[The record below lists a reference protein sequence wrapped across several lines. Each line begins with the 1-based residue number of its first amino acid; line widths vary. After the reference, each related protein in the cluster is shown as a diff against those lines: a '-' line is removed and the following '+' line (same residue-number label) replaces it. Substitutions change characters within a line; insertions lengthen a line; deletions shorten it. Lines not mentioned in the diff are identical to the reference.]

1 VDGTVRKEGNDA
13 FTFPIGKSGYYR
25 PIGISAPSSTSDHFT
40 AEFNLADSD
49 GTYAHSSKDGSLDHL
64 SHCEYWILN
73 RTAGSSSVSVTMTWN
88 GTSCGVSALSDLR
101 VARWDGSMWKDHG
114 NGGTTGNTSVGSIA
128 SGSSISSFSPFTL
141 GSITTENPLPIE
153 LISFSA
159 TPSNDHVNLSWTTAS
174 EINNDYFTI
183 ESSNDAVNF
192 KEVSRMSGAG
202 NSNTN
207 LTYSTVDTNPY
218 SGVSYYRLK
227 QVDYDGKFAYSNI
240 EVVNL
245 NSLSEMNMVVS
256 PNPVIGLVD
265 IRLDSDYFAHPTI
278 EVRDVQGRILLV
290 NNNLSV
296 TKGKSVNVDLS
307 ELPQGLYFIQASENG
322 KSISKRIVKN

>member
-1 VDGTVRKEGNDA
+1 
-13 FTFPIGKSGYYR
+13 
-25 PIGISAPSSTSDHFT
+25 
-40 AEFNLADSD
+40 
-49 GTYAHSSKDGSLDHL
+49 
-64 SHCEYWILN
+64 
-73 RTAGSSSVSVTMTWN
+73 
-88 GTSCGVSALSDLR
+88 
-101 VARWDGSMWKDHG
+101 VARWDGSMWRDHG

-153 LISFSA
+153 LVSFTA
-159 TPSNDHVNLSWTTAS
+159 TPSNDQVNLNWTTAS
-174 EINNDYFTI
+174 ERNNDYFTI
-183 ESSNDAVNF
+183 ESSNDALNF

-202 NSNTN
+202 NSNVM
-207 LTYSTVDTNPY
+207 LTYSSIDTNPY

-245 NSLSEMNMVVS
+245 SSISEMDMVVS

-265 IRLDSDYFAHPTI
+265 IRLDSEYFANPTI
-278 EVRDVQGRILLV
+278 EVRDVQGRIILIKK
-290 NNNLSV
+290 NLSV
-296 TKGKSVNVDLS
+296 SKGKPLNIDLS
-307 ELPQGLYFIQASENG
+307 ELTQGLYFIQANENG